1 MCFLLSGKKHTQTGV
16 VLAALVLSGYL
27 WPSTDVVLIL
37 RLHVLTAASVSE
49 WVGCSSWESIV
60 IMVLQVNHF

>member
-1 MCFLLSGKKHTQTGV
+1 MCFLLSGEKHTQTGV
-16 VLAALVLSGYL
+16 VLATLVLSGYL

-37 RLHVLTAASVSE
+37 RLHVLPTVSVSE
-49 WVGCSSWESIV
+49 WVGCLSWESIV